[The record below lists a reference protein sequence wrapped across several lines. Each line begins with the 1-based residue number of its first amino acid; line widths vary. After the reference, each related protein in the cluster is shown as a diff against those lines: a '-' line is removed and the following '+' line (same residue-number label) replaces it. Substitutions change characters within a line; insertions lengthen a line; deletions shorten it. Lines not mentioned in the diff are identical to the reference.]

1 MKEEDILNKKEKTV
15 VLLAAS
21 IASGCQPCTKYH
33 IERGLETGFTED
45 EIRKVVVL
53 AISVRDKATRYME
66 SFAHNKEAETRTEIQ
81 EDLDRND
88 ILVGIAASYSINFQI
103 DYSIYLSIGKKRGMS
118 DRELSEIIIMS
129 RAVSDKARSLLI

>member
-15 VLLAAS
+15 VLIAAS

-53 AISVRDKATRYME
+53 GISVRDKATRYME
-66 SFAHNKEAETRTEIQ
+66 SFALNKEAETRTEIQ
-81 EDLDRND
+81 EDLDRSD
-88 ILVGIAASYSINFQI
+88 LLVGIAASYSINFQI